1 VPDRRPRVLIEE
13 WLPIEELGIESR
25 RENSTGLHPPPNRL
39 HVWWARRPLTVS
51 RAAVLASLLP
61 AYSEDWPEELRRRF
75 PNEESYR
82 QWFVRLLG
90 IRGDPIASKRLAAY
104 ARERGV
110 HLPANPFDYPR
121 AFTVVADETQLALM
135 LGLLDEVWSGKD
147 VSVADPMA
155 GGGSIP
161 FEALR
166 FGLSTY
172 ANELNPVASIVLQA
186 TLDFPARYGVGL
198 IEHIKR
204 FGLQVDRRVSSH
216 LLRFYPMEPGER
228 VRQYMW
234 ARTVACPATGKPVP
248 LSPNWWLHKPKDSP
262 VDQWVGV
269 RLIAE
274 PQAKGCRFEIV
285 RGRQCQAA
293 HPEVGTIKRGV
304 ARSPWT
310 GDPIDG
316 DYIKKEAQ
324 AGRMGQQLYAL
335 GIQTAR
341 GRDFRAPTEAD
352 MAAAEAAAQ
361 ELAARFPR
369 WEREGIIPVLEVP
382 KGNKT
387 SEPLRY
393 GIYRWCDMFST
404 RQLLALG
411 TCIEAFREVEEDTR
425 RELPPDRARAV
436 LTYLALAVD
445 KCADYNSRMIRWHS
459 TRDVIAGT
467 FDRHDFSFK
476 WSHAEFDAAH
486 NLLPWTVDQVV
497 DAYAGMARLVE
508 SANLPLFSGD
518 GPRVVDRLTV
528 ENRNAA
534 SLPSLPSGSVH
545 LVCVDPP
552 YYDNVMYAELSNFF
566 YVWQK
571 RTIGHLYPEWFKT
584 QLVEPDEEAVANPAR
599 FAALGGK
606 KKKLAEEDYQRKM
619 AACFRE
625 MHRILR
631 DDGVLTVMF
640 THKRVDAWDSLGTA
654 LIEAGFTIEASWPV
668 HTESEH
674 SLHQAKKNAA
684 ASTILLVCRKRQSS
698 GDPSTGSPS
707 TGSGRAGDSEV
718 SGEGPVWWEDI
729 RGRVRQVAREKAAE
743 FEKMGIRG
751 VDLYISTFGPVLS
764 IISERWPVL
773 TSELDERTGD
783 PRPLRP
789 EVALDLARAEV
800 LALRKQ
806 GLLQGRTVQF
816 DPLTDWY
823 LMAWDAFKAVEFPAD
838 EARKLALAVGID
850 LERDLVAQR
859 VIAKKQSTVVLQEP
873 VARRRKGHV
882 DPDLDTFPSW
892 LDAVHTAMMVYQED
906 GEHACRRFLNG
917 AGLAAD
923 STFKAAL
930 QAVINAIPRTRE
942 KGKFVRPETEVLE
955 NMRLTFFRDIEAPP
969 EEPEPDLAALQ
980 PRLPRFEEG
989 EEEAGEELEEQ
1000 EEEDGEVE

>member
-1 VPDRRPRVLIEE
+1 MSGRRPRVLIEE
-13 WLPIEELGIESR
+13 WLPIEELGIESQ
-25 RENSTGLHPPPNRL
+25 RERGASSALPPLYFL

-75 PNEESYR
+75 PTEKSYK

-90 IRGDPIASKRLAAY
+90 IRGEPVYGRWLINY
-104 ARERGV
+104 AKDGGIK
-110 HLPANPFDYPR
+110 LKGNPYGYPR
-121 AFTVVADETQLALM
+121 AFTVVPSEEE
-135 LGLLDEVWSGKD
+135 LGVMRELVRSSWGDSD
-147 VSVADPMA
+147 IAVADPMA

-161 FEALR
+161 FESLR
-166 FGLSTY
+166 FGLTTY
-172 ANELNPVASIVLQA
+172 ANELNAVASVVLQA
-186 TLDFPARYGVGL
+186 TLDYPV
-198 IEHIKR
+198 R
-204 FGLQVDRRVSSH
+204 FGPALADDVLGYGRMLAKRVEERLH
-216 LLRFYPMEPGER
+216 GFYPRQAGESIFAY
-228 VRQYMW
+228 VW

-248 LSPNWWLHKPKDSP
+248 LSPNWWLHKPKGSP

-269 RLIAE
+269 RLIADRDAPE
-274 PQAKGCRFEIV
+274 CRFEIV
-285 RGRQCQAA
+285 RGRQRQAA

-316 DYIKKEAQ
+316 DYIKQEAQ

-335 GIQTAR
+335 CIQTAH

-352 MAAAEAAAQ
+352 IAAAEAAAQ

-584 QLVEPDEEAVANPAR
+584 ELVEPDEEAVANPAR

-619 AACFRE
+619 ASCFRE

-631 DDGVLTVMF
+631 HDGVLTVMF

-654 LIEAGFTIEASWPV
+654 LIEAGFAIEASWPV

-698 GDPSTGSPS
+698 KGPS
-707 TGSGRAGDSEV
+707 TGSGRAGDPEG
-718 SGEGPVWWEDI
+718 SGEGPAWWDDI
-729 RGRVRQVAREKAAE
+729 RGRVRQVAREKAQE

-764 IISERWPVL
+764 VISENWPVL
-773 TSELDERTGD
+773 TSELDEKTGE
-783 PRPLRP
+783 PKPLRP

-850 LERDLVAQR
+850 LERDLVARR

-989 EEEAGEELEEQ
+989 EEEASEELEEE
-1000 EEEDGEVE
+1000 EEEDGEAE

>member
-1 VPDRRPRVLIEE
+1 MSGRRPRVLIEE

-25 RENSTGLHPPPNRL
+25 RERGVSSALPPLYFL
-39 HVWWARRPLTVS
+39 HVWWARKPLTVS

-61 AYSEDWPEELRRRF
+61 AYSEGWPKELRRQF
-75 PNEESYR
+75 PTEDAYR

-90 IRGDPIASKRLAAY
+90 ILGDPRAAQRLVNW
-104 ARERGV
+104 ARANDRRV
-110 HLPANPFDYPR
+110 PNPFPYPR
-121 AFTVVADETQLALM
+121 AFTAIPDESELVVMRNLVQLAWGDADCLI
-135 LGLLDEVWSGKD
+135 S
-147 VSVADPMA
+147 DPMA

-166 FGLSTY
+166 FGFATH
-172 ANELNPVASIVLQA
+172 ANELNPVASLVLAA
-186 TLDFPARYGVGL
+186 TLDYPARYGPGL
-198 IEHIKR
+198 AEDIAHWGTAIS
-204 FGLQVDRRVSSH
+204 QRVRAA
-216 LLRFYPMEPGER
+216 LRRFYPSEEQEQ
-228 VRQYMW
+228 VLCYMW
-234 ARTVACPATGKPVP
+234 ARTVACPITGKPVP
-248 LSPNWWLHKPKDSP
+248 LSPNWWLHKPKGSP
-262 VDQWVGV
+262 VDEWVGV
-269 RLIAE
+269 RLLARPE
-274 PQAKGCRFEIV
+274 AQECHFEIV
-285 RGRQCQAA
+285 RGRACQAA

-310 GDPIDG
+310 GDPIHG
-316 DYIKKEAQ
+316 DYIKQEAQ

-335 GIQTAR
+335 GVQRPR
-341 GRDFRAPTEAD
+341 GKQFRPPTEVD
-352 MAAAEAAAQ
+352 LAAVKLAEQ
-361 ELAARFPR
+361 ELKRVPPVWRSQGILPDEQIADPSNYTRGHRLYGMTR
-369 WEREGIIPVLEVP
+369 WNDLFTP
-382 KGNKT
+382 
-387 SEPLRY
+387 
-393 GIYRWCDMFST
+393 

-411 TCIEAFREVEEDTR
+411 TCVKALREMEEDIR
-425 RELPPDRARAV
+425 CQLPPDRARAV

-445 KCADYNSRMIRWHS
+445 KACDHNSRMARWES
-459 TRDVIAGT
+459 TRDVIKGT
-467 FDRHDFSFK
+467 FDRHGFAFN
-476 WSHAEFDAAH
+476 WSHAEMNLIVPGLGFDWAIG
-486 NLLPWTVDQVV
+486 QVV
-497 DAYAGMARLVE
+497 DSYAGMARLVE

-518 GPRVVDRLTV
+518 GPRVVDHLTI

-534 SLPSLPSGSVH
+534 SLPSLASGSAH
-545 LVCVDPP
+545 LVCADPP

-566 YVWQK
+566 YVWEK

-584 QLVEPDEEAVANPAR
+584 ELVEVDEEAVANLAR
-599 FAALGGK
+599 FAAFGGK

-654 LIEAGFTIEASWPV
+654 LIEAGFAIEASWPV

-684 ASTILLVCRKRQSS
+684 ASTILLVCRKRAPSTSS
-698 GDPSTGSPS
+698 GQ
-707 TGSGRAGDSEV
+707 A
-718 SGEGPVWWEDI
+718 PVWWEDI
-729 RGRVRQVAREKAAE
+729 RGRVRQVAREKAQE

-764 IISERWPVL
+764 VISEHWPVL
-773 TSELDERTGD
+773 TSELDERTGE
-783 PRPLRP
+783 PKPLRP

-800 LALRKQ
+800 VALRKQ
-806 GLLQGRTVQF
+806 GLLAGRTVQF
-816 DPLTDWY
+816 DDITDWY